1 MDRCVEV
8 GTALGGERPLRTT
21 PRVFPREGVECTRMS
36 VIGEILTKCLAI
48 GIAGAG
54 AFLVATYAIN
64 NNWL

>member
-8 GTALGGERPLRTT
+8 GAAAFAYHGLAYY
-21 PRVFPREGVECTRMS
+21 PREGVECTRMS

>member
-1 MDRCVEV
+1 
-8 GTALGGERPLRTT
+8 
-21 PRVFPREGVECTRMS
+21 MS

-54 AFLVATYAIN
+54 AFLVVTYAIN

>member
-1 MDRCVEV
+1 VQRS
-8 GTALGGERPLRTT
+8 GLLSGRAAFAYHASRI
-21 PRVFPREGVECTRMS
+21 PREGVECTRMS
-36 VIGEILTKCLAI
+36 VIGELLTKCLAI